1 MEKIEIGKSIWTEA
15 DFEQMGWHDC
25 TIYGMALKEEDD
37 VLSNELYFDIDYIFK
52 WIHPEQGESSFS
64 FWIAPCTLIFK
75 QVFNLKIDIL
85 AGSSSVFGLEIVD
98 IYRVAE
104 IESIDGK
111 PQWEWHIELQQGNI
125 MFEAKEYEQIV
136 KKEPIYFNKQ
146 QLPSYQRGE
155 VNFGR
160 MPF

>member
-1 MEKIEIGKSIWTEA
+1 LKKFEIEKSIWTDA

-25 TIYGMALKEEDD
+25 TIYGMALKEGND

-75 QVFNLKIDIL
+75 QVFDLKVDIH
-85 AGSSSVFGLEIVD
+85 AGSSSVFGLEIAD

-104 IESIDGK
+104 IESINGK
-111 PQWEWHIELQQGNI
+111 PQWKWHIELQQGDI
-125 MFEAKEYEQIV
+125 MFEAKGYKQIV
-136 KKEPIYFNKQ
+136 KKKPIYFKGPQ
-146 QLPSYQRGE
+146 IPSNQRGD

-160 MPF
+160 IPF